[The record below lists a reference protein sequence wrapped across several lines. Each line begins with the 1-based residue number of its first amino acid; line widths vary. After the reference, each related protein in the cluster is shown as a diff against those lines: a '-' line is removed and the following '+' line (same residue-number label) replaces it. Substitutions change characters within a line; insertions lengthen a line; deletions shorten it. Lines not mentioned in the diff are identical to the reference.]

1 MPRYRIVI
9 ESEDLVQV
17 AMETHGLA
25 PDVTEAML
33 YRALQAVRR
42 ILDAKA
48 RVQEQLKGVVV
59 SRHIPRGH
67 GNG

>member
-1 MPRYRIVI
+1 
-9 ESEDLVQV
+9 
-17 AMETHGLA
+17 METHGLA

-48 RVQEQLKGVVV
+48 LVQEQLKGVVV